1 MIHCVQNYLAS
12 ILYYWTG
19 TVLDG
24 EDTDFKETEKDL
36 CSYEALGDKSLNRQT
51 CKTWPVPAGV
61 DVMEKR

>member
-19 TVLDG
+19 TVLDE

-51 CKTWPVPAGV
+51 CKT
-61 DVMEKR
+61 